1 MGKGTDRRAFA
12 HSKERKNAMKQA
24 QYSFS
29 TGALFPYE
37 SEDALQMI
45 RNAGFDYAELMPQAI
60 SDASEAATRKFEKTG
75 IRLASIHYPLVMFG
89 VLYTAHR
96 TMREDGR
103 QFSRDLL
110 TMGQRM
116 GCRVLVVHPHNP
128 SYPGYEEL
136 LERPVIDNLLWLA
149 DECGKRNILMA
160 MENSPYTCSTAEKL
174 AAYVK
179 ELGHPNIRPMV
190 DTTEAREADQDP
202 AAFIRACP
210 PCHLHMS
217 DYLGSIKHLPAGEGD
232 TDWADVR
239 DALGDYQGFYTLE
252 PAYKFYLSDTQEKI
266 RKGYEFLCEHFA

>member
-1 MGKGTDRRAFA
+1 
-12 HSKERKNAMKQA
+12 MKQA

-60 SDASEAATRKFEKTG
+60 SDASEAATKKFEKTG

-149 DECGKRNILMA
+149 DECAKHDVLMA

-190 DTTEAREADQDP
+190 DTTEAREADEDP

-217 DYLGSIKHLPAGEGD
+217 DYLSSIKHLPAGEGD
-232 TDWADVR
+232 TDWADVK

>member
-103 QFSRDLL
+103 AFSRDLL

-136 LERPVIDNLLWLA
+136 PEKPVVDNLLWLA
-149 DECGKRNILMA
+149 DECGKRDILMA

-174 AAYVK
+174 TAYVK
-179 ELGHPNIRPMV
+179 ELGHPNIRRLP
-190 DTTEAREADQDP
+190 DKAHRQPRPGAGADQAP
-202 AAFIRACP
+202 ARRGGRHGLGGREGRSRGLP
-210 PCHLHMS
+210 GLLHPGARLQVLS
-217 DYLGSIKHLPAGEGD
+217 LRHPGKDQKG
-232 TDWADVR
+232 VR
-239 DALGDYQGFYTLE
+239 IPL
-252 PAYKFYLSDTQEKI
+252 
-266 RKGYEFLCEHFA
+266 

>member
-1 MGKGTDRRAFA
+1 
-12 HSKERKNAMKQA
+12 
-24 QYSFS
+24 
-29 TGALFPYE
+29 
-37 SEDALQMI
+37 
-45 RNAGFDYAELMPQAI
+45 
-60 SDASEAATRKFEKTG
+60 
-75 IRLASIHYPLVMFG
+75 
-89 VLYTAHR
+89 
-96 TMREDGR
+96 
-103 QFSRDLL
+103 
-110 TMGQRM
+110 M
-116 GCRVLVVHPHNP
+116 GCRVLVVHPHIP

-136 LERPVIDNLLWLA
+136 LEKPVVDNLLWLA
-149 DECGKRNILMA
+149 DECGKRDILMA

-174 AAYVK
+174 TAYVK

-232 TDWADVR
+232 TDWADVK

-266 RKGYEFLCEHFA
+266 RKGYEFLCERFS